1 MKSMVNKML
10 CYTPEWDYNWKMGYV
25 TRPVLIPHHP
35 DHAAAYLVTNKCPP
49 DIREKLREQN
59 KRYSIYHDGNPL
71 YIFQEDLERDNEE
84 IIPVFDTD

>member
-1 MKSMVNKML
+1 ML
-10 CYTPEWDYNWKMGYV
+10 CPTPEWIHNWKMGYV
-25 TRPVLIPHHP
+25 SSPVLIPHHP

-71 YIFQEDLERDNEE
+71 YIFQEDLEKNNEE
-84 IIPVFDTD
+84 IIPV